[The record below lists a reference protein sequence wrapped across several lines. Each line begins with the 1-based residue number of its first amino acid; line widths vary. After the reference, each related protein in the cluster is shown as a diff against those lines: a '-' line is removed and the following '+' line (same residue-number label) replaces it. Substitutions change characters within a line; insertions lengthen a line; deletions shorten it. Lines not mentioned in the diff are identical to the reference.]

1 MPMNFNTFDRGT
13 TWDLIGFTS
22 ISIHLQGVAPL
33 GFYRVSVN
41 LQLLLG
47 VPLRI
52 WSVFN
57 GFVSVCNW
65 YSRDFIGF
73 QLIYVHFAK
82 GSSLGFHMISMNF
95 RAFCK
100 GYPEFHWISNVF
112 DTFCKGYP
120 SGSHRI

>member
-1 MPMNFNTFDRGT
+1 MPMNFNTFARGT
-13 TWDLIGFTS
+13 TWDFIGFTS
-22 ISIHLQGVAPL
+22 ISIHLQGVTPL
-33 GFYRVSVN
+33 GFHRVSMD

-52 WSVFN
+52 WSDFH

-65 YSRDFIGF
+65 YSCDFIEL

-82 GSSLGFHMISMNF
+82 GSSLGFYMISMDL